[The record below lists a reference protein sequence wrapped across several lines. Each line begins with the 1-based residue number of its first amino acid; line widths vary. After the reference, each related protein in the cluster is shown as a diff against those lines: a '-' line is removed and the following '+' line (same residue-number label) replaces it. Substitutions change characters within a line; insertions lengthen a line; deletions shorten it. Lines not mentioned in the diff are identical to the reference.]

1 MSDEIRHIEFLANK
15 SKDYIE
21 KQISS
26 YRQKQTNSGTIMA
39 IISLF
44 IPFFIGG
51 LDDSFTWVKLIS
63 IVPIALFVYALF
75 AFIEVLRSRALDL
88 GFHFKKFQELVN
100 SMDYKLKP
108 THR

>member
-1 MSDEIRHIEFLANK
+1 MSDEIRHIEFLAIK
-15 SKDYIE
+15 SKDFIE
-21 KQISS
+21 KRISS

-39 IISLF
+39 VISLF
-44 IPFFIGG
+44 IPFFLEG
-51 LDDSFTWVKLIS
+51 LDDSFTWVKLVSIAPIS
-63 IVPIALFVYALF
+63 LFVYALF
-75 AFIEVLRSRALDL
+75 AFIEVLKSRVLDQ